1 MKDETDESLMARY
14 ATGDIKAFDTLYA
27 RHNVSI
33 YSYIKKSAKDP
44 DVAAEL
50 TQALWEKLIKNTD
63 SLSSRISE
71 AVPPFALKPYLFRM
85 ADNLINDH
93 YRLSDTKVSSAAN
106 SPSPDGDDPM
116 VLLADDNQISPE
128 DAGILQELSNCIE
141 RRLATVSD
149 EFRNTFELTRDNILS
164 YAEAAETFNL
174 SIETIKSR
182 VKTVLKKIRPCLKM
196 HNDQG

>member
-1 MKDETDESLMARY
+1 
-14 ATGDIKAFDTLYA
+14 
-27 RHNVSI
+27 
-33 YSYIKKSAKDP
+33 
-44 DVAAEL
+44 
-50 TQALWEKLIKNTD
+50 
-63 SLSSRISE
+63 
-71 AVPPFALKPYLFRM
+71 
-85 ADNLINDH
+85 
-93 YRLSDTKVSSAAN
+93 
-106 SPSPDGDDPM
+106 M